1 MFSKYQYTSIKKEKN
16 RADTESNPVIKYN
29 LSSIVTG
36 GRGYLLDIYVLGGF
50 NNEFIVNIVS
60 SKIVLVHSSM
70 Y

>member
-36 GRGYLLDIYVLGGF
+36 GRGYLLDIYVLGF